1 MSFSDNF
8 IKRPVLTTVCSI
20 LIVLVGVIAIP
31 TLPIANLPNI
41 ANPLIQV
48 SAVYGGANAEVTEQ
62 AVTNPLEQQING
74 VPGMSYI
81 TSNSDMLGNST
92 VSVYFDQT
100 TDIDIDQVNVQNR
113 VSLAMPQLPE
123 QVSATGVSVEQST
136 PSILLAYEVGSSE
149 GQFDAGYLNGLIY
162 DQLYYPLS
170 RINGVA
176 TVTVYG
182 GANPAFW
189 LFVDPDK
196 LAANGLT
203 SEDVT
208 SAVQAQNSIAVGG
221 LVGGPPAAGNQAYT
235 YPILVENNG
244 NLTSIDDFNNLILN
258 RSATGNLLKLSD
270 VGEVRY
276 GTNTYSVQAID
287 KNNHPSLTIGVFQT
301 PSSNALD
308 VSDAVVKQMEQFAS
322 TAPPGVT
329 VNQIYDIG
337 EFIEASVDGV
347 IDALGLAI
355 VLVLIILFV
364 FLQNWRATLVPS
376 LAIPISL
383 VGTFAFLKVFGF
395 SINQLTLL
403 GLVLATGLVVDDA
416 IVVIEA
422 VSSNIEKG
430 MKPREAAL
438 ECMGELFGALL
449 ATALVLMAVF
459 VPVAFYPGGIGIIYQ
474 QFALT
479 IAFSI
484 AISAFNALTF
494 SPMLSGLIL
503 PKQKPK
509 EPRGFSWI
517 VIGVIVGLAF
527 GHFSADSFG
536 SWTYILGLVV
546 GALAGAN
553 LGLIFRVFNAG
564 FARLQSFYATL
575 LKILIKARLLILAGL
590 AAGIALTVFAFSALP
605 TAFIPDED
613 QGYGL
618 GIYQLQNGASLNE
631 TKEFASAIAKVL
643 GEEPELENAAIIS
656 GSGFN
661 GSSPDQGLF
670 FFGLKPLSERKQA
683 SQSAEA
689 IIKSLNE
696 KLVGLSDGMAVA
708 IGPPAVPGF
717 SPQGGFYFQF
727 NDLSNGAYS
736 FNQLSDMAGELI
748 KEANASGDFQK
759 VYSQFN
765 PSSPAVGLS
774 IDRDVMGAL
783 NVDYQEA
790 MDTIAALAGSNY
802 TGLTYEAGEVRNI
815 YLQGAPDQRETIE
828 DVLGYYVRSRDGELV
843 QVSQFA
849 TADLS
854 SAPPTINHYNLSRS
868 VLVQGGPAA
877 GKSSGQALSSIQK
890 LFESLNFNNIDYAFT
905 GLAALQLSAGS
916 ASVLVFGLGV
926 LIVYLVLSAQ
936 YESYV
941 TPVIIL
947 ATVPLAML
955 GALTFLAIRSIDL
968 NIYAQVG
975 LVTLIGLAAKNGIL
989 IVEVAEQKLKQG
1001 MNASEAVVASA
1012 ESRLRPILMTAI
1024 AALAGFLPLVVAN
1037 GAGANSQQSL
1047 GTVIFGGLV
1056 VATVLS
1062 LGVVPPF
1069 YVVVKNLEDRLFGGN
1084 RPALDQPATDQPA
1097 TDLSNG
1103 A

>member
-8 IKRPVLTTVCSI
+8 IKKPVLTTVCSI
-20 LIVLVGVIAIP
+20 LIVLVGLIAIP

-41 ANPLIQV
+41 ADPLIQV

-62 AVTNPLEQQING
+62 AVTNPIEQQING
-74 VPGMSYI
+74 VPGVSYI
-81 TSNSDMLGNST
+81 ASTSDMTGSSSIN
-92 VSVYFDQT
+92 VYFDQT

-113 VSLAMPQLPE
+113 VSLAMPQLPD
-123 QVSATGVSVEQST
+123 QVAATGVSVKQSN
-136 PSILLAYEVGSSE
+136 PSILLAYEISSSE
-149 GQFDAGYLNGLIY
+149 GQYDAAYLNGLVY
-162 DQLYYPLS
+162 EQLYYPLS
-170 RINGVA
+170 RVEGVA
-176 TVTVYG
+176 TVSVFG

-196 LAANGLT
+196 LAANKLT
-203 SEDVT
+203 AQDVLN
-208 SAVQAQNSIAVGG
+208 AVQSQNSVAVGG
-221 LVGGPPAAGNQAYT
+221 LVGGPPASGDQAYT
-235 YPILVENNG
+235 YPIVVENNG
-244 NLTSIDDFNNLILN
+244 NLTSLEDFNNLIVN
-258 RSATGNLLKLSD
+258 RSPSGNLLKLED

-276 GTNTYSVQAID
+276 GTNSFAVQGID
-287 KNNHPSLTIGVFQT
+287 KNGYEALTLAVYQT

-308 VSDAVVKQMEQFAS
+308 VSNAVVEQLNDFRS
-322 TAPPGVT
+322 LVPPGVT

-337 EFIEASVDGV
+337 QFIEASVDGV

-355 VLVLIILFV
+355 VLVLVILFL
-364 FLQNWRATLVPS
+364 FLQNWRATVVPS

-383 VGTFAFLKVFGF
+383 IGTFAFLKVFGF

-422 VSSNIEKG
+422 VSTNIEQG

-438 ECMGELFGALL
+438 ACMGELFGALL

-459 VPVAFYPGGIGIIYQ
+459 VPVAFYPGGIGIIYK

-484 AISAFNALTF
+484 AISAFNALSF

-503 PKQKPK
+503 PREKPA
-509 EPRGFSWI
+509 EPRGRAWI
-517 VIGVIVGLAF
+517 VVGVIVGLAF
-527 GHFSADSFG
+527 GRFSAAAFG
-536 SWTYILGLVV
+536 SWTYLAGVGI

-553 LGLIFRVFNAG
+553 LPRIFTAFNTGFDRLQRAYAALLTRLIALRQLILSGLAVGIMLTG
-564 FARLQSFYATL
+564 FAFT
-575 LKILIKARLLILAGL
+575 
-590 AAGIALTVFAFSALP
+590 ALP

-618 GIYQLQNGASLNE
+618 GIFQLQNGASLVE
-631 TKEFASAIAKVL
+631 TKQLGMQIAKVL
-643 GEEPELENAAIIS
+643 SEEDDVANASIIN

-661 GSSPDQGLF
+661 GSSPDQGIF
-670 FFGLKPLSERKQA
+670 FFGLKPLEERKGA
-683 SQSAEA
+683 SHSSDA
-689 IIKSLNE
+689 IIKRLNA
-696 KLVGLSDGMAVA
+696 KLIQLSSGLAAAS
-708 IGPPAVPGF
+708 GPPAVPGF
-717 SPQGGFYFQF
+717 SSQGGFYFQF
-727 NDLSNGAYS
+727 NDLSNGQY
-736 FNQLSDMAGELI
+736 NLNELSDLADQLI
-748 KEANASGDFQK
+748 KEGNASGDFSTL
-759 VYSQFN
+759 YTQFN

-774 IDRDVMGAL
+774 INREVMGAL

-790 MDTIAALAGSNY
+790 MDTIAALTGGNY
-802 TGLTYEAGEVRNI
+802 SGLTYESGQVRNI
-815 YLQGAPDQRETIE
+815 YVQGTPDQRQSIN
-828 DVLGYYVRSRDGELV
+828 DVLSYYVRDREGGLV

-849 TADLS
+849 DAELS
-854 SAPPTINHYNLSRS
+854 SAPPVISHYNLNRT
-868 VLVQGGPAA
+868 VLIQGVEAL
-877 GKSSGQALSSIQK
+877 GKSSGQALAKIQA
-890 LFESLNFNNIDYAFT
+890 LFNAADFTNIGSAFT
-905 GLAALQLSAGS
+905 GLAALQLSAGN

-936 YESYV
+936 YESYI

-955 GALTFLAIRSIDL
+955 GALAFLAMRSIDL

-989 IVEVAEQKLKQG
+989 IVEVAEQKLEQG
-1001 MNASEAVVASA
+1001 LSITEAAVQSA
-1012 ESRLRPILMTAI
+1012 ESRVRPILMTAI

-1037 GAGANSQQSL
+1037 GAGAHSQQSL

-1062 LGVVPPF
+1062 LGVVPPV
-1069 YVVVKNLEDRLFGGN
+1069 YVLVKNLEQHLFK
-1084 RPALDQPATDQPA
+1084 PI
-1097 TDLSNG
+1097 S
-1103 A
+1103 

>member
-20 LIVLVGVIAIP
+20 LIVLIGLIAIP
-31 TLPIANLPNI
+31 SLPIASLPNI
-41 ANPLIQV
+41 ADPLIQV
-48 SAVYGGANAEVTEQ
+48 TAVYGGANAEVTEQ

-74 VPGMSYI
+74 VPGISYI
-81 TSNSDMLGNST
+81 TSNSDMEGNST
-92 VSVYFDQT
+92 INVYFDQT

-123 QVSATGVSVEQST
+123 QVAATGVSVKQST
-136 PSILLAYEVGSSE
+136 PSILLAYDIGSTD

-170 RINGVA
+170 RIDGVA
-176 TVTVYG
+176 NVSVYG
-182 GANPAFW
+182 GANPAYW

-203 SEDVT
+203 SEDVIN
-208 SAVQAQNSIAVGG
+208 AVQSQNSVAVGG
-221 LVGGPPAAGNQAYT
+221 LVGGPPAASDQAYT

-244 NLTSIDDFNNLILN
+244 NLISIDDFNNVILN
-258 RSATGNLLKLSD
+258 RSATGNLLKLED

-276 GTNTYSVQAID
+276 GTNTYFMQAID
-287 KNNHPSLTIGVFQT
+287 KQSRPSLTIGVYQT
-301 PSSNALD
+301 PTSNALN
-308 VSDAVVKQMEQFAS
+308 VSEAVAKQMNAFAE
-322 TAPPGVT
+322 TVPPGVT

-355 VLVLIILFV
+355 VLVLVILFL
-364 FLQNWRATLVPS
+364 FLQNWRATVVPS

-422 VSSNIEKG
+422 VSSNIDKG

-438 ECMGELFGALL
+438 ECMGELFGALI

-509 EPRGFSWI
+509 DPRGFSWI

-527 GHFSADSFG
+527 GRFSATSFG
-536 SWTYILGLVV
+536 SWTYIA
-546 GALAGAN
+546 GALVGGLAGGN
-553 LGLIFRVFNAG
+553 LPRIFKAFNAG
-564 FARLQSFYATL
+564 FERLQKLYASVLSTL
-575 LKILIKARLLILAGL
+575 IRIRLIVLAAL
-590 AAGIALTVFAFSALP
+590 AAGIALTVFAFSAIP

-618 GIYQLQNGASLNE
+618 GIYQLQNGASLNA
-631 TKEFASAIAKVL
+631 TKTFASAIGKAL
-643 GEEPELENAAIIS
+643 SEEEDVENASIIS

-661 GSSPDQGLF
+661 GSSPDQGIF
-670 FFGLKPLSERKQA
+670 FFGLKPLSERRGA
-683 SQSAEA
+683 DQSADA
-689 IIKSLNE
+689 IIKRLNAR
-696 KLVGLSDGMAVA
+696 LIQLSDGTAVA

-727 NDLSNGAYS
+727 NDESNGAYS
-736 FNQLSDMAGELI
+736 FNQLADMAKALI
-748 KEANASGDFQK
+748 NEANASGEFSN
-759 VYSQFN
+759 VYTQFN
-765 PSSPAVGLS
+765 PSSPAMGLS
-774 IDRDVMGAL
+774 VNRDVMGAL
-783 NVDYQEA
+783 NIDYQEA
-790 MDTIAALAGSNY
+790 MDSIAILAGSNY
-802 TGLTYEAGEVRNI
+802 SGITYQSGEVRNI
-815 YLQGAPDQRETIE
+815 YVQGTAEQRQNIDEI
-828 DVLGYYVRSRDGELV
+828 LAYYVRSRDGELV

-849 TADLS
+849 SAELS
-854 SAPPTINHYNLSRS
+854 SAPPTINHYNLSRT
-868 VLVQGGPAA
+868 VLLQGGPAP
-877 GKSSGQALSSIQK
+877 GRSSGQALATIQE
-890 LFESLNFNNIDYAFT
+890 LFKAQNLNNIDYAFT
-905 GLAALQLSAGS
+905 GLAALQLSAGN
-916 ASVLVFGLGV
+916 ASILVFGLGIV
-926 LIVYLVLSAQ
+926 IVYLVLSAQ
-936 YESYV
+936 YESYI

-955 GALTFLAIRSIDL
+955 GALAFLAIRSIDL

-989 IVEVAEQKLKQG
+989 IVEVAEQKLTQG
-1001 MNASEAVVASA
+1001 LKFSEAVVQSA

-1037 GAGANSQQSL
+1037 GAGAHSQQSL

-1062 LGVVPPF
+1062 LGVVPPI
-1069 YVVVKNLEDRLFGGN
+1069 YVVVKDLETKLFGSTKPDN
-1084 RPALDQPATDQPA
+1084 STAQA
-1097 TDLSNG
+1097 
-1103 A
+1103 

>member
-20 LIVLVGVIAIP
+20 LIVLMGVIAIP

-48 SAVYGGANAEVTEQ
+48 TAVYGGANAEATEQ
-62 AVTNPLEQQING
+62 AVTNPIEQQING
-74 VPGMSYI
+74 VPGVAYI
-81 TSNSDMLGNST
+81 ASTSDMAGTSSIN
-92 VSVYFDQT
+92 VYFDQS

-123 QVSATGVSVEQST
+123 QVSATGVSVQQSN
-136 PSILLAYEVGSSE
+136 PSILLAYEVSSSE
-149 GQFDAGYLNGLIY
+149 GQYDAAYLNGLIY
-162 DQLYYPLS
+162 EQLYYPLS
-170 RINGVA
+170 RVEGVA
-176 TVTVYG
+176 NVSVFG

-203 SEDVT
+203 AEDVLQ
-208 SAVQAQNSIAVGG
+208 AVQSQNSVAVGG
-221 LVGGPPAAGNQAYT
+221 LVGGPPAAGDQAYT

-244 NLTSIDDFNNLILN
+244 NLTSLEDFNNLIIN
-258 RSATGNLLKLSD
+258 RSPSGNLLKLDD

-276 GTNTYSVQAID
+276 GTNSFAVQAVD
-287 KNNHPSLTIGVFQT
+287 KSGHEALILAVYQT
-301 PSSNALD
+301 PDSNALD
-308 VSDAVVKQMEQFAS
+308 VSKAVVEKLEQFS
-322 TAPPGVT
+322 SLVPPGVT

-337 EFIEASVDGV
+337 QFIASSVEGV
-347 IDALGLAI
+347 VDALGLAV
-355 VLVLIILFV
+355 VLVLVILFL
-364 FLQNWRATLVPS
+364 FLQNWRATVVPS

-383 VGTFAFLKVFGF
+383 IGTFAFLKLFGF

-422 VSSNIEKG
+422 VSRNIEQG

-438 ECMGELFGALL
+438 ACMGELFGALV

-459 VPVAFYPGGIGIIYQ
+459 VPVAFYPGGIGIIYK

-484 AISAFNALTF
+484 AISAFNALSF

-503 PKQKPK
+503 PREKPA
-509 EPRGFSWI
+509 EPRGRVWI
-517 VIGVIVGLAF
+517 VVGVIVGLAF
-527 GHFSADSFG
+527 GRFSAAAFG
-536 SWTYILGLVV
+536 SWTYLAGIGIGAMVGANLQRIFTAFNSGFDRLQRAYSALLTRVIALRQLILGGLVV
-546 GALAGAN
+546 GIVLT
-553 LGLIFRVFNAG
+553 G
-564 FARLQSFYATL
+564 FMFTS
-575 LKILIKARLLILAGL
+575 
-590 AAGIALTVFAFSALP
+590 LP

-618 GIYQLQNGASLNE
+618 GFFQLQNGASLVE
-631 TKEFASAIAKVL
+631 TRELGMQIAKVL
-643 GEEPELENAAIIS
+643 SEEDDVVNASVINGA
-656 GSGFN
+656 GFN

-670 FFGLKPLSERKQA
+670 FFGLKPLEERKAA
-683 SQSAEA
+683 SQSADA
-689 IIKSLNE
+689 VIKRLNT
-696 KLVGLSDGMAVA
+696 KLIQLSDGLAA
-708 IGPPAVPGF
+708 AAAPPAVPGF
-717 SPQGGFYFQF
+717 SAQGGFYFQF
-727 NDLSNGAYS
+727 NDLSNGQYS
-736 FNQLSDMAGELI
+736 LNELSDLADQLI
-748 KEANASGDFQK
+748 QEGNASGAFSTL
-759 VYSQFN
+759 YSQFN

-790 MDTIAALAGSNY
+790 MDSITALTGGNF
-802 TGLTYEAGEVRNI
+802 TGLTYESGQVRNV
-815 YLQGAPDQRETIE
+815 YMQSAPDQRKSID
-828 DVLGYYVRSRDGELV
+828 DVLSYYVRDRDGGLV

-849 TADLS
+849 EAELS
-854 SAPPTINHYNLSRS
+854 SAPPAISHYNLNRT
-868 VLVQGGPAA
+868 VLIQGAEAPGT
-877 GKSSGQALSSIQK
+877 SSGQALTKIQE
-890 LFESLNFNNIDYAFT
+890 LFRNADFTNIGSAFT
-905 GLAALQLSAGS
+905 GLAALQLSAGN

-936 YESYV
+936 YESYI

-947 ATVPLAML
+947 VTVPLAML
-955 GALTFLAIRSIDL
+955 GALVFLRLRSIDL

-989 IVEVAEQKLKQG
+989 IVEVAEQKLAQG
-1001 MNASEAVVASA
+1001 LSIVDAAVQSA

-1024 AALAGFLPLVVAN
+1024 AALGGFLPLVVAN
-1037 GAGANSQQSL
+1037 GAGAQSQQSL
-1047 GTVIFGGLV
+1047 GTVIFGGLM
-1056 VATVLS
+1056 VATALS
-1062 LGVVPPF
+1062 LGVVPPI
-1069 YVVVKNLEDRLFGGN
+1069 YVIIKQLESKMTGRH
-1084 RPALDQPATDQPA
+1084 AMATQQD
-1097 TDLSNG
+1097 
-1103 A
+1103 